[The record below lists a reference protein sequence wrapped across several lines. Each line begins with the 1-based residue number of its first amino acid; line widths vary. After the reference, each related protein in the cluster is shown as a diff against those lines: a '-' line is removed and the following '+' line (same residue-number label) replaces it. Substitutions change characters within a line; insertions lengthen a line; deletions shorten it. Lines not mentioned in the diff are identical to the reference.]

1 MTFRLASYRSFCKV
15 WLKYTP
21 RIMITTPKSD
31 LCWTCQKNS
40 MTITMSANK
49 SEFEKLEVIEIIVT
63 STCILRYLFHVR

>member
-31 LCWTCQKNS
+31 LSWTCQKNS